1 MTDTWK
7 YEPSVWRTGNGWG
20 YDEAGMDDAPRVV
33 TETIAPGSILHEPI
47 ANLIRTKVPGHWT
60 TALMYLVTEGKWS
73 GYSEYT
79 ITSTWDE
86 VHVHHGG
93 VDMHW
98 DDMGAFMRALA
109 DANPAE
115 ARP

>member
-1 MTDTWK
+1 MNDNWK

-20 YDEAGMDDAPRVV
+20 YDEIDSEPRVV
-33 TETIAPGSILHEPI
+33 TETIAPGDVLYEPI

-60 TALMYLVTEGKWS
+60 TAPLYLVTEGKWS

-86 VHVHHGG
+86 VHVHHGS

-98 DDMGAFMRALA
+98 DDMGAFIRALA

-115 ARP
+115 VRP